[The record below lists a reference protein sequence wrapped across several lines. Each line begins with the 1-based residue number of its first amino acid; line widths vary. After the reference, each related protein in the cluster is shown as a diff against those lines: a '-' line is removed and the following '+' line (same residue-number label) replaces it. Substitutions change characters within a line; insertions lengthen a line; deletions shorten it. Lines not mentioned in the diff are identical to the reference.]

1 MLHTTSGL
9 VDIPPC
15 AGGTTGT
22 MVTDG
27 QRWAQ
32 GGGSDAQPSLGTAR
46 GQGADLG
53 KALNQTCPKLS
64 ILQTDTFEVW
74 RNLDPNLVKP
84 LITHKM
90 L

>member
-1 MLHTTSGL
+1 
-9 VDIPPC
+9 
-15 AGGTTGT
+15 

-32 GGGSDAQPSLGTAR
+32 GGGSDAQPSLSAAR

-53 KALNQTCPKLS
+53 KALNQTCP
-64 ILQTDTFEVW
+64 DTFKVW
-74 RNLDPNLVKP
+74 RNLDPNLMKT
-84 LITHKM
+84 LYN